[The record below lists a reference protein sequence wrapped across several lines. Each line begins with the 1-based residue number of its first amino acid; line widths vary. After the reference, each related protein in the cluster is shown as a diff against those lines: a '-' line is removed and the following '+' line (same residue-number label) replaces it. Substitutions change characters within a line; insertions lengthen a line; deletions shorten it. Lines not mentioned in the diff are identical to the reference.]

1 MKSFVDEGPTIRI
14 YYDLEGQRRKDL
26 VKALGEIL
34 LWEPKYLGAPTFSY
48 EVGNYIVTK
57 IGAIICPESCTREIA
72 EQIILKLKERG
83 FDHTGS
89 NLMLFVVSLPRAMF
103 DNASLERLHN
113 LVKSKETILKA
124 ALGAR
129 ALQIETT
136 DEKVYFPLSAKQP
149 VNKSAFHHMKR
160 HRLT

>member
-57 IGAIICPESCTREIA
+57 IGDVEVGRAGSISTLVGEYKAGDTIA
-72 EQIILKLKERG
+72 VTLIRDGKTMTVNVTL
-83 FDHTGS
+83 
-89 NLMLFVVSLPRAMF
+89 
-103 DNASLERLHN
+103 
-113 LVKSKETILKA
+113 A
-124 ALGAR
+124 AY
-129 ALQIETT
+129 E
-136 DEKVYFPLSAKQP
+136 E
-149 VNKSAFHHMKR
+149 
-160 HRLT
+160 